1 MKNHISVVLAA
12 VVLAAGFTA
21 HPLAADKEQ
30 RQMMA
35 DIRQLQEQAQQL
47 QNLIGALSAALDST
61 VKTLN
66 TRLDAKIDAK
76 VEEQSSATRK
86 LCRGSEGDAR
96 HDHDRRRPN
105 PREARDN
112 SVRVGTLS
120 EEIQRP
126 AATGGAVERV
136 RAAAGDLGDPGA
148 APLPL
153 DGAPA
158 VAGGGDSPSKLFDA
172 AWGDYTSGLWRL
184 SIEGFESYIRSF
196 PNTERADDAQVNI
209 CNAYLNDKKY
219 EEAIKA
225 CDVAIRTYPTGN
237 KIPQAY
243 YRKGLAL
250 LDLKRPDEARQAF
263 EAVVRLYPNAD
274 EANLARQKLGEV
286 TGPARKP

>member
-12 VVLAAGFTA
+12 VVLAAGITA
-21 HPLAADKEQ
+21 RPLAADKET

-35 DIRQLQEQAQQL
+35 DIRQLQEQTQQL

-66 TRLDAKIDAK
+66 TRLDTKIDAK
-76 VEEQSSATRK
+76 VEEQSTATRK
-86 LCRGSEGDAR
+86 LFADQKITLDTITTDVGRI
-96 HDHDRRRPN
+96 
-105 PREARDN
+105 REKLEDN

-120 EEIQRP
+120 EEFNALRQLV
-126 AATGGAVERV
+126 AQLGTS

-158 VAGGGDSPSKLFDA
+158 VAAGGDSPSKLFDA
-172 AWGDYTSGLWRL
+172 AWGDYTSGLWKL
-184 SIEGFESYIRSF
+184 AIEGFESYIRSF
-196 PNTERADDAQVNI
+196 PTTERADDAQVNI

-219 EEAIKA
+219 EDAIKA
-225 CDVAIRTYPTGN
+225 CDLAIRTYPTGN

-263 EAVVRLYPNAD
+263 ETVVRLYPNAD
-274 EANLARQKLGEV
+274 EANLARQKLEAV
-286 TGPARKP
+286 PTTARKP